1 MVELEGKKVLVV
13 GLART
18 GIGVVR
24 FLAERRALVMGTDI
38 RSADELQPYLT
49 KIRGLDVRTEL
60 GFHRIETFLGA
71 DLIVVSPGVPLSIEP
86 IAAARKK
93 GIEVMSEIELACRF
107 IRDPIIAVTGTNGK
121 TTTTLLLGNVLKASG
136 KEVFVGGNV
145 GNPLIECAGRS
156 RRDYVLTEISSF
168 QLEGIAKFRPH
179 VALMLN
185 ITEDH
190 LDRYPHY
197 EEYIRAKFRVFE
209 NQRGSDFAVLN
220 ADDGT
225 IAAMNHEIKAKK
237 RYFSLTS
244 PLKEGVFLD
253 RDSIICRDP
262 GGDVERFELER
273 VSLRGIHNIE
283 NMLSAVA
290 AAKICSCPK
299 EAIQT
304 ALESFRGLPHRLE
317 FVRQLDGVSF
327 YNDSKGTNVGSVV
340 KSLRSFHEPIILIA
354 GGRDKGGDYGP
365 LKRVVREKVKRL
377 ILMGEAKGR
386 MAEALGRSIPT
397 VEADTLEEAVH
408 QAFGESKR
416 GDVVLLSPACSSF
429 DMFRDYEERGDLF
442 KEIVNQL
449 GREKP
454 KGARKP

>member
-1 MVELEGKKVLVV
+1 MELEGKKVLVV

-24 FLAERRALVMGTDI
+24 FLAERRAQVMGTDI

-60 GFHRIETFLGA
+60 GLHRIETFLSA
-71 DLIVVSPGVPLSIEP
+71 DLIVVSPGVPLTIEP

-107 IRDPIIAVTGTNGK
+107 IRDPIIGVTGTNGK
-121 TTTTLLLGNVLKASG
+121 TTTTMLLGDVLKASG
-136 KEVFVGGNV
+136 KKVFVGGNV
-145 GNPLIECAGRS
+145 GNPLIDCAGRGKW
-156 RRDYVLTEISSF
+156 DYVVTEISSF

-197 EEYIRAKFRVFE
+197 EEYIRAKFRLFA
-209 NQRGSDFAVLN
+209 NQRDSDFAVLN
-220 ADDGT
+220 ADDRT
-225 IAAMNHEIKAKK
+225 INAMSHKIKADKW
-237 RYFSLTS
+237 YFSLTS
-244 PLKEGVFLD
+244 PLNEGVFLD
-253 RDSIICRDP
+253 RDSLIFRDP
-262 GGDVERFELER
+262 GGTIERFELAK
-273 VSLRGIHNIE
+273 VSLKGIHNIE

-290 AAKICSCPK
+290 VAKICSCPK

-354 GGRDKGGDYGP
+354 GGKDKGGDYGP
-365 LKRVVREKVKRL
+365 LKGIVREKVKRL
-377 ILMGEAKGR
+377 ILMGEARRR
-386 MAEALGRSIPT
+386 MAQLLGKSAPT
-397 VEADTLEEAVH
+397 VETNTLEEAVH
-408 QAFGESKR
+408 RAFGESTR

-449 GREKP
+449 GRENP
-454 KGARKP
+454 VGARKP